1 MATLLPLMP
10 TLTHV
15 DSNTYIDREISW
27 LDFNSR
33 VLELAADSTL
43 PLLERVRFMAIV
55 SSNLDDFFMIRAAS
69 VKLKV
74 ESGVGSRNIAGFTPL
89 ELFEGILEK
98 SKNLVNKQNQLWHS
112 ILLPE
117 LAQENVH
124 VIKWH
129 DLTGSEREYL
139 KQLFNGSIFPVLTPL
154 AVDPSR
160 PFPYI
165 SGLSVSLAVLVRNP
179 ESQEEFFAR
188 VKVPNTLPRFI
199 VTNSQVNT
207 RFIALEEVIAAHL
220 EELFPGMMIED
231 YYAFRLTRNEDLEL
245 EEEESDNLLETMEQ
259 ELQRRKFGPPV
270 RLEVEDDIKP
280 ELLERLIAELEI
292 TSREV
297 FKNRGPLDFTGLNFI
312 ADLNR
317 PELKYDPFRGL
328 LPAPFPELEDADSD
342 EFFRAIR
349 QGEILLHH
357 PYHSFT
363 STVVRF
369 LEAAATDPDVLA
381 IKQTLYRTSGDS
393 PIIEAL
399 LEAAAAGKQVLAVI
413 EIRARFDELANVR
426 WARKLEEAGV
436 HVVYG
441 LMGLKT
447 HAKLS
452 LVVRRENGHLQRYCH
467 VGTGNYNPKTAR
479 LYEDLGLLSADSRLC
494 EDLSRLFNQLS
505 GFVREENFER
515 LLVAPK
521 GLRKG
526 LMERISREIEHAK
539 AGRPARI
546 RLKLNALLDEEF
558 VDALYEA
565 SIAGVKIEANIRGI
579 CSLKPGMPG
588 KSENIVVRSFL
599 GRFLEHSRI
608 LHFHNNGHDEYWI
621 GSADLM
627 DRNLNRRIEA
637 LTRIESEKHISELNR
652 VLDLYADPKIAHWE
666 MNSYGDW
673 TRLFQDGDGR
683 LDDLHSVLMERARN
697 GQ

>member
-1 MATLLPLMP
+1 
-10 TLTHV
+10 
-15 DSNTYIDREISW
+15 
-27 LDFNSR
+27 
-33 VLELAADSTL
+33 
-43 PLLERVRFMAIV
+43 
-55 SSNLDDFFMIRAAS
+55 
-69 VKLKV
+69 
-74 ESGVGSRNIAGFTPL
+74 
-89 ELFEGILEK
+89 
-98 SKNLVNKQNQLWHS
+98 
-112 ILLPE
+112 
-117 LAQENVH
+117 
-124 VIKWH
+124 
-129 DLTGSEREYL
+129 
-139 KQLFNGSIFPVLTPL
+139 
-154 AVDPSR
+154 
-160 PFPYI
+160 
-165 SGLSVSLAVLVRNP
+165 
-179 ESQEEFFAR
+179 
-188 VKVPNTLPRFI
+188 
-199 VTNSQVNT
+199 
-207 RFIALEEVIAAHL
+207 
-220 EELFPGMMIED
+220 
-231 YYAFRLTRNEDLEL
+231 
-245 EEEESDNLLETMEQ
+245 
-259 ELQRRKFGPPV
+259 
-270 RLEVEDDIKP
+270 
-280 ELLERLIAELEI
+280 
-292 TSREV
+292 
-297 FKNRGPLDFTGLNFI
+297 
-312 ADLNR
+312 
-317 PELKYDPFRGL
+317 
-328 LPAPFPELEDADSD
+328 
-342 EFFRAIR
+342 
-349 QGEILLHH
+349 
-357 PYHSFT
+357 
-363 STVVRF
+363 VVRF
-369 LEAAATDPDVLA
+369 LETAATDPDVLA

-426 WARKLEEAGV
+426 WARKLEESGV

-479 LYEDLGLLSADSRLC
+479 LYEDFGLLSADSRLC

-539 AGRPARI
+539 AGRSARI

-579 CSLKPGMPG
+579 CSLKPGIPG

-608 LHFHNNGHDEYWI
+608 FHFHNNGHDEYWI

-673 TRLFQDGDGR
+673 IRLFQDGDER

>member
-1 MATLLPLMP
+1 MKQ
-10 TLTHV
+10 LTHIEP
-15 DSNTYIDREISW
+15 STYIDRELSW
-27 LDFNSR
+27 LDFNQR
-33 VLELAADSTL
+33 VLDLAEDSDL

-74 ESGVGSRNIAGFTPL
+74 ESGISSTNLSGFTPVQ
-89 ELFEGILEK
+89 LFEEILEK
-98 SKNLVNKQNQLWHS
+98 SKSLVKRQNDIWHS
-112 ILLPE
+112 SLLPE
-117 LAQENVH
+117 LSHQDIH
-124 VIKWH
+124 IIKWH
-129 DLTGSEREYL
+129 DLTTSERDYV
-139 KQLFNGSIFPVLTPL
+139 KQLFDVSIFPVLTPL

-165 SGLSVSLAVLVRNP
+165 SGLSISLAVLVRNP
-179 ESQEEFFAR
+179 ESDEEFFAR
-188 VKVPNTLPRFI
+188 VKVPNTLPRFVVVNKEI
-199 VTNSQVNT
+199 NS
-207 RFIALEEVIAAHL
+207 RFITLEEVIAAHL
-220 EELFPGMMIED
+220 EELFPGMIIED
-231 YYAFRLTRNEDLEL
+231 YFAFRLTRNEDLDL
-245 EEEESDNLLETMEQ
+245 EEEESDNLLETMEL

-270 RLEVEDDIKP
+270 RLEVEDDIKT

-292 TSREV
+292 TRREV
-297 FKNRGPLDFTGLNFI
+297 FKNRGPLDFTGLHFI
-312 ADLNR
+312 ADLER
-317 PELKYDPFRGL
+317 PALKYEPFRGV
-328 LPAPFPELEDADSD
+328 LPHPFPGLEEAEAP
-342 EFFRAIR
+342 EFFQAIR
-349 QGEILLHH
+349 DGEVLLHH
-357 PYHSFT
+357 PYDSFT

-369 LEAAATDPDVLA
+369 LETAAIDPNVLA

-452 LVVRRENGHLQRYCH
+452 LVVRKENGHLQRYCH

-479 LYEDLGLLSADSRLC
+479 LYEDFGLLSADPRLC

-505 GFVREENFER
+505 GFVREESFER
-515 LLVAPK
+515 LLVAPR

-526 LMERISREIEHAK
+526 LLERINREIENAK
-539 AGRPARI
+539 AGKPARI

-565 SIAGVKIEANIRGI
+565 SQNGVEIEANVRGI
-579 CSLKPGMPG
+579 CSLKPGLAG
-588 KSENIVVRSFL
+588 KSETIVVRSFL

-608 LHFHNNGHDEYWI
+608 IHFHNDGNDEFWI

-637 LTRIESEKHISELNR
+637 LVRVESIEHKARLSAI
-652 VLDLYADPKIAHWE
+652 LDLYADPHVSHWQMRSSGAWE
-666 MNSYGDW
+666 RKHLG
-673 TRLFQDGDGR
+673 QEGR
-683 LDDLHSVLMERARN
+683 LQDLHEILLRQARSRD
-697 GQ
+697 

>member
-1 MATLLPLMP
+1 
-10 TLTHV
+10 
-15 DSNTYIDREISW
+15 
-27 LDFNSR
+27 
-33 VLELAADSTL
+33 
-43 PLLERVRFMAIV
+43 
-55 SSNLDDFFMIRAAS
+55 
-69 VKLKV
+69 
-74 ESGVGSRNIAGFTPL
+74 
-89 ELFEGILEK
+89 
-98 SKNLVNKQNQLWHS
+98 
-112 ILLPE
+112 
-117 LAQENVH
+117 
-124 VIKWH
+124 
-129 DLTGSEREYL
+129 
-139 KQLFNGSIFPVLTPL
+139 
-154 AVDPSR
+154 
-160 PFPYI
+160 
-165 SGLSVSLAVLVRNP
+165 
-179 ESQEEFFAR
+179 
-188 VKVPNTLPRFI
+188 
-199 VTNSQVNT
+199 
-207 RFIALEEVIAAHL
+207 
-220 EELFPGMMIED
+220 
-231 YYAFRLTRNEDLEL
+231 
-245 EEEESDNLLETMEQ
+245 MEQ

-280 ELLERLIAELEI
+280 ELLDRLIAELEI

-317 PELKYDPFRGL
+317 PELKYDPFRGS

-479 LYEDLGLLSADSRLC
+479 LYEDFGLLSADSRLC

-608 LHFHNNGHDEYWI
+608 FHFHNNGHDEYWI

-652 VLDLYADPKIAHWE
+652 VLDLCADPKISHWE

-673 TRLFQDGDGR
+673 TRLFQDEEGR